1 MQEKEERGKESSSG
15 MGPRIEYRGRGGTNL
30 RKLERAPGPY
40 VTDSRSLSSAANNVG
55 ALREPR
61 EGRKQLSV
69 WDAGWDRVK

>member
-40 VTDSRSLSSAANNVG
+40 VTDSRSLSSATNNVG
-55 ALREPR
+55 PSGNLKRA
-61 EGRKQLSV
+61 
-69 WDAGWDRVK
+69 DRSPLGC